1 METKQTAES
10 TKTDA
15 QFKIDYN
22 SGKYYEAVSNKLFEI
37 SDTLSAMLGC
47 SKYDILN
54 PLTDI
59 VFSVVRS
66 KRAALEKQKQQFEEF
81 HKKGVEKV
89 MKKNKIFKQLHDL
102 LGDDAMYYNQ
112 VVNLVAQQHAFNEP
126 ENFDLTSCLAEMIYK
141 LDSFIRDTIET
152 GSEKESV
159 KQDTEI
165 LKGTKTS
172 EDQES
177 KMSVILVKSGKNFV
191 LKKGKRL
198 KIHGTF

>member
-47 SKYDILN
+47 SKDDRYLLDTSLR
-54 PLTDI
+54 DI
-59 VFSVVRS
+59 VVSVVRS

-89 MKKNKIFKQLHDL
+89 KKKQNIFKQLHDL

-141 LDSFIRDTIET
+141 LDSFIRDIIET

-159 KQDTEI
+159 KQDIEI

-172 EDQES
+172 EDLDKEWEEFCT
-177 KMSVILVKSGKNFV
+177 KN
-191 LKKGKRL
+191 RE
-198 KIHGTF
+198 KIKNP

>member
-47 SKYDILN
+47 SKDDRYLLDTSLR
-54 PLTDI
+54 DI

-89 MKKNKIFKQLHDL
+89 KKHTKIFKQLHDL

-112 VVNLVAQQHAFNEP
+112 VVNLVAQQHAFNFNEP

-141 LDSFIRDTIET
+141 LDSFIRDIIET

-165 LKGTKTS
+165 LKGTKTI
-172 EDQES
+172 EDLDKEWEEFCT
-177 KMSVILVKSGKNFV
+177 KN
-191 LKKGKRL
+191 RE
-198 KIHGTF
+198 KIKNP

>member
-1 METKQTAES
+1 METKQTTES
-10 TKTDA
+10 TETNE

-47 SKYDILN
+47 SKDDRYLLDTSLR
-54 PLTDI
+54 DI

-66 KRAALEKQKQQFEEF
+66 KRAALEKQKFEEF

-89 MKKNKIFKQLHDL
+89 KKHTNIFKQLHDL

-126 ENFDLTSCLAEMIYK
+126 ENFDLTSCLAEMVYK
-141 LDSFIRDTIET
+141 LDSFIREEFCTKNR
-152 GSEKESV
+152 EK
-159 KQDTEI
+159 I
-165 LKGTKTS
+165 
-172 EDQES
+172 
-177 KMSVILVKSGKNFV
+177 KNP
-191 LKKGKRL
+191 
-198 KIHGTF
+198 

>member
-37 SDTLSAMLGC
+37 GDTLSAMLGC
-47 SKYDILN
+47 SKDDILN
-54 PLTDI
+54 PLQII
-59 VFSVVRS
+59 VVGVVRS

-89 MKKNKIFKQLHDL
+89 KKHANIFKQLHDL

-112 VVNLVAQQHAFNEP
+112 VVNLVALQHAFNEP

-141 LDSFIRDTIET
+141 LDSFIRDIIET
-152 GSEKESV
+152 GSAKNCV

-172 EDQES
+172 EDLDKEWEEFCT
-177 KMSVILVKSGKNFV
+177 KKREKIKNP
-191 LKKGKRL
+191 
-198 KIHGTF
+198 

>member
-22 SGKYYEAVSNKLFEI
+22 SGKYYEAVAYKLFEI

-47 SKYDILN
+47 SKDDILN
-54 PLTDI
+54 PL
-59 VFSVVRS
+59 VSVVRS
-66 KRAALEKQKQQFEEF
+66 KRAALEKQQFEEF
-81 HKKGVEKV
+81 QKKGVEKA
-89 MKKNKIFKQLHDL
+89 KKKGNIFKQLHDL
-102 LGDDAMYYNQ
+102 LGNDAMYYNQ
-112 VVNLVAQQHAFNEP
+112 VVNLVALQHAFNEP

-141 LDSFIRDTIET
+141 LDSFIRDIIET
-152 GSEKESV
+152 GSAKNCV

-172 EDQES
+172 EDLDKEWEEFCT
-177 KMSVILVKSGKNFV
+177 KN
-191 LKKGKRL
+191 RE
-198 KIHGTF
+198 KIKNP

>member
-22 SGKYYEAVSNKLFEI
+22 SGKYYEAVAYKLFEI

-47 SKYDILN
+47 SKDDISK
-54 PLTDI
+54 PLQSI
-59 VFSVVRS
+59 VVGVVRS
-66 KRAALEKQKQQFEEF
+66 KRAALEKQQFEEF
-81 HKKGVEKV
+81 QKKGVEKA
-89 MKKNKIFKQLHDL
+89 KKKGNIFKQLHDL
-102 LGDDAMYYNQ
+102 LGNDAMYYNQ
-112 VVNLVAQQHAFNEP
+112 VVNLVALQHAFNEP

-141 LDSFIRDTIET
+141 LDSFIRDIIET
-152 GSEKESV
+152 GSAKNCV

-172 EDQES
+172 EDLDKEWEEFCT
-177 KMSVILVKSGKNFV
+177 KN
-191 LKKGKRL
+191 RE
-198 KIHGTF
+198 KIKNP